1 MTDYSINSIVY
12 TNDIGIC
19 GKKIR
24 WEYMAQIVFDHVT
37 KKFKEDTALEDISFE
52 IEKGEFVFIIG
63 KSGAGKSTL
72 LNLIM
77 KQEEVTSGKIL
88 VEGRRV
94 DTMPWEKVPYHRR
107 RLGIMSSEVGLL
119 KDRSVCDNIK
129 LAMLATESAKR
140 HMHTKSIKLLGLVGL
155 ANKYEAYPDELSGG
169 EQARILLA
177 RALSVQPEILIADE
191 PTANLDP
198 DAAWDLMQLVEELN
212 YRGMTVLM
220 ASHARGLVT
229 IMKRRCITLVS
240 GRLVADDKRSI
251 YNQKAM
257 DVFAERKILQER
269 GKNSEKMLYLPK
281 NVR

>member
-1 MTDYSINSIVY
+1 
-12 TNDIGIC
+12 
-19 GKKIR
+19 
-24 WEYMAQIVFDHVT
+24 MAQIVFDHVT
-37 KKFKEDTALEDISFE
+37 KKFKEETALDNISFE
-52 IEKGEFVFIIG
+52 IDKGEFVFIIG

-77 KQEEVTSGKIL
+77 KQEEVTSGQIL
-88 VEGRRV
+88 VEGRRL
-94 DTMPWEKVPYHRR
+94 DTMPRAKIPYHRR

-129 LAMLATESAKR
+129 LAMLATETVKTQ
-140 HMHTKSIKLLGLVGL
+140 MQEKSIKLLGLVGL
-155 ANKYEAYPDELSGG
+155 AGKYQAYPDELSGG
-169 EQARILLA
+169 EQARVLLA

-198 DAAWDLMQLVEELN
+198 DAAWDLMQLLEELN
-212 YRGMTVLM
+212 YRGMTILM

-229 IMKRRCITLVS
+229 IMKRRCITLVA
-240 GRLVADDKRSI
+240 GRLAADEKRSI

-257 DVFAERKILQER
+257 DVFAERKILQEG

>member
-1 MTDYSINSIVY
+1 
-12 TNDIGIC
+12 
-19 GKKIR
+19 
-24 WEYMAQIVFDHVT
+24 MAQIVFDHVT
-37 KKFKEDTALEDISFE
+37 KKFKEEIALENISFE
-52 IEKGEFVFIIG
+52 IDKGEFVFIIG

-77 KQEEVTSGKIL
+77 KQEEATSGQII
-88 VEGRRV
+88 VEGRRL
-94 DTMPWEKVPYHRR
+94 DTMPRQRVPYHRR

-129 LAMLATESAKR
+129 LAMLATENAKK
-140 HMHTKSIKLLGLVGL
+140 HMHEKSIKLLGLVGL
-155 ANKYEAYPDELSGG
+155 ASKYQAYPNELSGG
-169 EQARILLA
+169 EQARVLLA

-198 DAAWDLMQLVEELN
+198 DAAWDLMQLLDELN
-212 YRGMTVLM
+212 YRGMTVLV

-229 IMKRRCITLVS
+229 IMKRRCITLVA
-240 GRLVADDKRSI
+240 GRLAADEKRSI

-257 DVFAERKILQER
+257 DVFAERKILQEG
-269 GKNSEKMLYLPK
+269 GKNSEKMLYLPE

>member
-1 MTDYSINSIVY
+1 M
-12 TNDIGIC
+12 
-19 GKKIR
+19 
-24 WEYMAQIVFDHVT
+24 
-37 KKFKEDTALEDISFE
+37 
-52 IEKGEFVFIIG
+52 
-63 KSGAGKSTL
+63 
-72 LNLIM
+72 
-77 KQEEVTSGKIL
+77 TSGKIL

-169 EQARILLA
+169 EQARVLLA
-177 RALSVQPEILIADE
+177 RALSVEPEILIADE

>member
-1 MTDYSINSIVY
+1 
-12 TNDIGIC
+12 
-19 GKKIR
+19 
-24 WEYMAQIVFDHVT
+24 MAQIVCDHVT
-37 KKFKEDTALEDISFE
+37 KKFKEEIALENISFE
-52 IEKGEFVFIIG
+52 IDKGEFVFIIG

-77 KQEEVTSGKIL
+77 KQEEATSGQII
-88 VEGRRV
+88 VEGRRL
-94 DTMPWEKVPYHRR
+94 DTMPRQRVPYHRR

-129 LAMLATESAKR
+129 LAMLATENAKK
-140 HMHTKSIKLLGLVGL
+140 HMHEKSIKLLGLVGL
-155 ANKYEAYPDELSGG
+155 ASKYQAYPNELSGG
-169 EQARILLA
+169 EQARVLLA

-198 DAAWDLMQLVEELN
+198 DAAWDLMQLLEELN
-212 YRGMTVLM
+212 YRGMTVLV

-229 IMKRRCITLVS
+229 IMKRRCITLVA
-240 GRLVADDKRSI
+240 GRLAADEKRSI

-257 DVFAERKILQER
+257 DVFAERKILQEG
-269 GKNSEKMLYLPK
+269 GKNSEKMLYLPE